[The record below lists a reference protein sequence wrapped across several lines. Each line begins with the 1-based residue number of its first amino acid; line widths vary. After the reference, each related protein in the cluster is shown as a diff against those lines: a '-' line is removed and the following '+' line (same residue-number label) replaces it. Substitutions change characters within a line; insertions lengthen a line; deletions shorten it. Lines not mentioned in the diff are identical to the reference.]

1 MQKYLQTET
10 TILPAGLADG
20 QKKGH
25 IPKKKCKKRERTK
38 EQGREYGRGRIWRSS
53 TAKIQNEVKDKS
65 DFYTVYEM

>member
-25 IPKKKCKKRERTK
+25 IPKKNAKK
-38 EQGREYGRGRIWRSS
+38 GRGQRNKGGSEGRGRIWRSS

-65 DFYTVYEM
+65 EFNTIYEM